1 MEYLQLQQKN
11 EDINF
16 YKYNLNEIWDFMKT
30 ELFGIFW
37 ILTVDNIYV
46 PKDKYNKEI
55 ALLEQD
61 VAAVDK

>member
-11 EDINF
+11 EEINF